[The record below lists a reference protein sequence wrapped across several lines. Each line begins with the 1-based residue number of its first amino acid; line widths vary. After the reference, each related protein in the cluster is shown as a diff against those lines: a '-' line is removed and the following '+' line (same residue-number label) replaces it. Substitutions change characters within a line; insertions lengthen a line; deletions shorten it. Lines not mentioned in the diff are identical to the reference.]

1 VSRAIKRSSR
11 ISINSDRRF
20 GNLLSPRYLLRH
32 AGCGAGH
39 RSQVTGHR
47 SQVTGH
53 RSQVTGH
60 RSQVTGHRISK
71 RYEQSANQI
80 IGLLISGTGRIGNA
94 DPYPSWHCLFYIG
107 YAVPNTNIPMG
118 SQPHPKTSP
127 PLPSIRPND
136 VSDYA
141 SHSLPLPSYFESHR
155 R

>member
-1 VSRAIKRSSR
+1 MSRAIKRSSR

-39 RSQVTGHR
+39 RSQITDHR
-47 SQVTGH
+47 SQITDH
-53 RSQVTGH
+53 RSQITD
-60 RSQVTGHRISK
+60 HRISK

-80 IGLLISGTGRIGNA
+80 IGLLVSSTGRIGNA

-127 PLPSIRPND
+127 PLTSIRPND

-141 SHSLPLPSYFESHR
+141 SHSVPLPSYFESHR